1 MLKYFRDEMPC
12 MFGVEGR
19 KINMAK
25 MLTTRGGREGGRGEK
40 KC

>member
-25 MLTTRGGREGGRGEK
+25 MLTTV
-40 KC
+40 